1 MIDRFSSTPCSNQT
15 TVIDYCG
22 TTESNGTYA
31 GVRITNEDGPSK
43 YPGIQK
49 KQLRRWTRKSPNDM
63 THAEIDLV
71 LTSRRWCLY
80 ETSVVPSFCTGSDHC
95 VLRAMIR
102 LSRMLEK
109 KSCHRPGSTCQAV
122 YCGDILSEIL
132 SNHDRQLKKDLT
144 GDYELLVKRTQ
155 KLC

>member
-1 MIDRFSSTPCSNQT
+1 
-15 TVIDYCG
+15 
-22 TTESNGTYA
+22 
-31 GVRITNEDGPSK
+31 
-43 YPGIQK
+43 
-49 KQLRRWTRKSPNDM
+49 M

-144 GDYELLVKRTQ
+144 GDYELLVKGPKSCAESASVTPTRSSDRISTTTKELLEERR
-155 KLC
+155 KLKLDLNATHVARVI